1 MCTRTVEHVHT
12 RVYTRIFHV
21 EHCLT
26 PIKRNGVSVGNL
38 LDKIETQIYAVN
50 VEQGFLRCG
59 ILSTFGGGAEEDR
72 GCLAQLGILEFP
84 KCLGTPLHA
93 GETIRVQEKL
103 EMRIN
108 SPARHVVSSTI
119 HVYTR
124 TMDLQ
129 IGVGM
134 CRFECAPT
142 YLASV
147 RIVSSNFELNLR
159 ILVARQDLK
168 SSK

>member
-12 RVYTRIFHV
+12 SVYTRIFHV

-108 SPARHVVSSTI
+108 SPARHVVSSTS
-119 HVYTR
+119 T
-124 TMDLQ
+124 
-129 IGVGM
+129 
-134 CRFECAPT
+134 T
-142 YLASV
+142 YIREQWTYRSV
-147 RIVSSNFELNLR
+147 LEYVDSNVRPRISHPFELFR
-159 ILVARQDLK
+159 QILN
-168 SSK
+168 